1 MEELDLTIP
10 VIQDLSI
17 PELVR
22 DLNAQMIQL
31 WWTSD
36 QSIPEFRQ
44 KFDIHEQ
51 ERREKQLASMVDGLV
66 RAIKYLPST
75 PEGRLTFQN
84 GFESQVK
91 QLATNTFDLEQAD
104 IEFLDQSGLISASQ
118 QFARMA
124 RKFDPSIRGE
134 DIYQAARNVMSM
146 NFIQLLM
153 DLPVEITPPV
163 FAYSMLYPYTDNY
176 LDDPDI
182 AKQVKQAFN
191 RRFLFRLQGETTRP
205 ANRHEEIISQLIGMI
220 EEGFPRERFP
230 LVWDSLVAIH
240 NAQTRSLKLVAPN
253 ASPYEA
259 DVLGITFEKGGTSVL
274 ADGYLVA
281 GWVSPEE
288 AAFFYGYGAFTQ
300 LMDDLEDVE
309 SDHKDGR
316 LTIFSQTIP
325 HWSLDNITNRTIHF
339 GRSVFDLAKIFKSP
353 AAASIQRLI
362 SRGLDPIMID
372 LAGRARKFYSTAY
385 LREIE
390 HHLAFRLVTLRKQR
404 IKLERN
410 RVSLGRLV
418 DSWIQ

>member
-31 WWTSD
+31 WWSSS
-36 QSIPEFRQ
+36 QSLPEFQ
-44 KFDIHEQ
+44 QTFEIHEQ
-51 ERREKQLASMVDGLV
+51 ERREKQLASMIDSLI
-66 RAIKYLPST
+66 RAIKYLPTT
-75 PEGRLTFQN
+75 PEGRNAFQN
-84 GFESQVK
+84 GLESEAK
-91 QLATNTFDLEQAD
+91 RLAANAFDLEPED
-104 IEFLDQSGLISASQ
+104 IEFLDRSGLISSSQ

-124 RKFDPSIRGE
+124 REFDPSIRGE

-153 DLPVEITPPV
+153 DLPVEITPPI

-176 LDDPDI
+176 LDDPNVS
-182 AKQVKQAFN
+182 KQVKQEFN
-191 RRFLFRLQGETTRP
+191 RRFLFRLEGETTRP
-205 ANRHEEIISQLIGMI
+205 ANRYEEMIGQLIGMI
-220 EEGFPRERFP
+220 EERFPRERFP

-240 NAQTRSLKLVAPN
+240 TAQHRSLKLVAPN

-309 SDHKDGR
+309 SDRREGR

-325 HWSLDNITNRTIHF
+325 HWTLDNITNRTIHF
-339 GRSVFDLAKIFKSP
+339 GRSIFDLAKIFHSP
-353 AAASIQRLI
+353 AATSIQRLI

-372 LAGRARKFYSTAY
+372 LAGRAGKFYSSAY
-385 LREIE
+385 LRKIE
-390 HHLAFRLVTLRKQR
+390 PHLSFRLGTLRKQR
-404 IKLERN
+404 MKLERN